1 MAEKF
6 WPKEDAIGKRF
17 ARKGREQKPITV
29 VGIVQDAKYKGITE
43 TPQPFFYVPLEQSY
57 VAFRTLQVRTSA
69 PPATLAGPIEA
80 VVHEVGPSVPIS
92 KVQTMDE
99 ALDNSNG
106 FFLYRFGAQLTG
118 TLGLLGLILAVVGV
132 YSVVSYAA
140 AQRTH
145 EVGIRMVLGAE
156 SVLRP
161 FKLPVVVLGEFQ
173 RNASAEGDPK

>member
-1 MAEKF
+1 
-6 WPKEDAIGKRF
+6 
-17 ARKGREQKPITV
+17 
-29 VGIVQDAKYKGITE
+29 
-43 TPQPFFYVPLEQSY
+43 
-57 VAFRTLQVRTSA
+57 
-69 PPATLAGPIEA
+69 
-80 VVHEVGPSVPIS
+80 
-92 KVQTMDE
+92 MDE
-99 ALDNSNG
+99 ALDNANG

-145 EVGIRMVLGAE
+145 EVGIRMVPGAE